1 MCCDATIAVNAL
13 LPVKGTLIHLLC
25 VDGATW
31 SWWQPRQ
38 LALGRVGAFRLKSF
52 SETGLKSTACWVT
65 ERGDVC
71 FPSLMLFCFTHI
83 TVGPSICMVDK
94 VAKSRGKNDGEGLEI
109 GTEQAAPSSNQAG

>member
-1 MCCDATIAVNAL
+1 MGMCCDATIAVNAL

-71 FPSLMLFCFTHI
+71 FPSLMLFVSLTSPWDPLFAWWI
-83 TVGPSICMVDK
+83 KLP
-94 VAKSRGKNDGEGLEI
+94 
-109 GTEQAAPSSNQAG
+109 NQEEKTMEKDWK